1 MKTWSDLQA
10 LLQEEVM
17 GDKGKVYFQPP
28 PNIQI
33 KYPCIV
39 FERTNALTNYADN
52 KPYQITKRYTVTLIT
67 KTADNDEFLDKILK
81 SPMCTFDRQFITD
94 NLVHDVFNMYF

>member
-1 MKTWSDLQA
+1 MKTWSE
-10 LLQEEVM
+10 LQELLSEICPN
-17 GDKGKVYFQPP
+17 VYFQPP
-28 PNIQI
+28 ENLQI

-39 FERTNALTNYADN
+39 FERTNALVSYADN

-67 KTADNDEFLDKILK
+67 KTADNDEYLDKLLK
-81 SPMCTFDRQFITD
+81 LPMCTFDRQFIIE